1 MRTLDLF
8 DFYEAAVKLSV
19 PVEMNPFDLFVH
31 GEFIS
36 ATGEAYKV
44 SGFYDGKNSKDSK
57 IENQDVFKIR
67 FMPEAEGKWNCSI
80 KICTASKVLYE
91 KTDSFECV
99 KSTEKNYLH
108 GPVVVKDKFHF
119 SYTDG
124 TKYAP
129 MGTTC
134 YVWEL
139 QSDERIEETF
149 QTLKNSCFNKIRFCI
164 FPKHYDYNFKNPRSF
179 PFEGTPV
186 DNSKITHEN
195 FGEYNA
201 DSAGNNWDFSRFN
214 PKHFQH
220 IEQCILR
227 LREMEIE
234 ADIILFH
241 PYDRWGFSKMPQE
254 VNLRYLKY
262 VIARFAAF
270 SNVWWAMANEY
281 DLFGWPVEK
290 WEEIGNFVK
299 DNDPYNHLRSI
310 HNCVP
315 FYDHTK
321 PWITHC
327 SIQRQDIY
335 KTAEYTNEWREKF
348 QKPVVLDEISY
359 EGNIQWGWG
368 NVTGQEIVRR
378 CWEASVRGG
387 YGSHSE
393 TFFNG
398 FSDTGSN
405 EEQPVLWWS
414 HGGKLHGESEP
425 RLAFLQNILMDAPDN
440 LKFQPNLWDD
450 VHAVPENDDIYE
462 KTGYELFY
470 YTFQR
475 PGFREYNLNPLRKYK
490 VEIIDTWEMTVKD
503 AGVFSGKFRI
513 ELPGKQY
520 MAVRIRYAE

>member
-1 MRTLDLF
+1 MELIMKTVDLY
-8 DFYEAAVKLSV
+8 DFYEAEVKVSV
-19 PVEMNPFDLFVH
+19 PAGMNPFDLAVE
-31 GEFIS
+31 GQFIS
-36 ATGEAYKV
+36 ESGNLQKTN
-44 SGFYDGKNSKDSK
+44 GFYDGSLNGED
-57 IENQDVFKIR
+57 IFKIR
-67 FMPEAEGKWNCSI
+67 FMPEIEGKWTCSY
-80 KICTASKVLYE
+80 KISTASKTLFE
-91 KTDSFECV
+91 TTDFFECL
-99 KSTEKNYLH
+99 KSQEKKYLH
-108 GPVVVKDKFHF
+108 GPVFVKDKFHF
-119 SYTDG
+119 SYADG
-124 TKYAP
+124 TRYTP

-186 DNSKITHEN
+186 DNAGITHEN
-195 FGEYNA
+195 FGEYTP
-201 DSAGNNWDFSRFN
+201 DSPGNQWDFSRFN

-220 IEQCILR
+220 IEKCILD
-227 LREMEIE
+227 LRKMEIE

-241 PYDRWGFSKMPQE
+241 PYDRWGFSKMLQE
-254 VNLRYLKY
+254 SNLRYLKY
-262 VIARFAAF
+262 VISRFAAF

-281 DLFGWPVEK
+281 DLFKWPESK

-299 DNDPYNHLRSI
+299 SNDPYNHLRSI

-378 CWEASVRGG
+378 CWEAAVRGG

-398 FSDTGSN
+398 
-405 EEQPVLWWS
+405 EENPVLWWS

-425 RLAFLQNILMDAPDN
+425 RLAFLQKILIKAPDN

-450 VHAVPENDDIYE
+450 VHAIPENAEIYE

-470 YTFQR
+470 YSFQR
-475 PGFREYNLNPLRKYK
+475 PGFRELNLNPSKKYK
-490 VEIIDTWEMTVKD
+490 IEIIDTWDMTVKE
-503 AGVFSGKFRI
+503 AGIFSGKIRI

-520 MAVRIRYAE
+520 IAVRISYAE

>member
-1 MRTLDLF
+1 MVLYDYF
-8 DFYEAAVKLSV
+8 EAEAKVSV
-19 PVEMNPFDLFVH
+19 PAGINPFDVSVS
-31 GEFIS
+31 GEFIQADGTS
-36 ATGEAYKV
+36 RKV
-44 SGFYDGKNSKDSK
+44 SGFYDG
-57 IENQDVFKIR
+57 EETFKIR
-67 FMPEAEGKWNCSI
+67 FMPDAEGKWTYTFRI
-80 KICTASKVLYE
+80 TFDSKLLYE
-91 KTDSFECV
+91 TEGSFEC
-99 KSTEKNYLH
+99 EKNNEKPYLH
-108 GPVVVKDKFHF
+108 GPVSVKNKYHF
-119 SYTDG
+119 AYADG
-124 TKYAP
+124 TRYSP

-149 QTLKNSCFNKIRFCI
+149 KTLKESCFNKIRFCI
-164 FPKHYDYNFKNPRSF
+164 FPKHYDYNFRNPRSF

-195 FGEYNA
+195 FGEYNP
-201 DSAGNNWDFSRFN
+201 DSPGNSWDFSRFN
-214 PKHFQH
+214 PAHFQH
-220 IEQCILR
+220 IEKCILR
-227 LREMEIE
+227 LREMGIE

-254 VNLRYLKY
+254 VNLRYLDY
-262 VIARFAAF
+262 VISRFAAF

-281 DLFGWPVEK
+281 DIFQWPEEK

-299 DNDPYNHLRSI
+299 DRDPYNHLRSI

-368 NVTGQEIVRR
+368 NVTGTEIVRR
-378 CWEASVRGG
+378 CWEAAVRGG

-398 FSDTGSN
+398 
-405 EEQPVLWWS
+405 EENAVLWWS

-425 RLAFLQNILMDAPDN
+425 RLAFLQKIIMDAPDN
-440 LKFQPNLWDD
+440 LKFKPNLWDD
-450 VHAVPENDDIYE
+450 VHAVPENDDVYE

-470 YTFQR
+470 YSFQR
-475 PGFREYNLNPLRKYK
+475 PGFREYNLNPDRKYK
-490 VEIIDTWEMTVKD
+490 VEIIDTWEMTVKE
-503 AGVFSGKFRI
+503 AGIYSGRFRI
-513 ELPGKQY
+513 ELPARQY
-520 MAVRIRYAE
+520 IAVRISYADQ